1 MPNKNLTQPQ
11 ISIDQSFFD
20 AINVP
25 EDFVISDDITVS
37 ARRLTMRDLSEL
49 RKKFPSWR
57 TMDTND
63 LMTLEDV
70 DIFEVIIE
78 IVWIGIRRDT
88 DDFSK
93 QDELFD
99 VIHTGNMDKW
109 QPVISFLLGNEV
121 AETDDVDL
129 PPEKADSVSEARQG
143 NG

>member
-1 MPNKNLTQPQ
+1 MPNKKFTQPQ
-11 ISIDQSFFD
+11 ISIDQPFFD

-88 DDFSK
+88 EDFSK

-129 PPEKADSVSEARQG
+129 PPENPDSVQG